1 MSKIQ
6 REERKEGASHHKW
19 RNKRWKSSSQSS
31 KEPGVL
37 LSSVFQRQL
46 PNLVPYCLPKSLA
59 FVSHFSLQC
68 LQSVFSTGILPRIA
82 RMQMEWWVLASC
94 CHLLGSFSACHLSPV
109 CFRVF
114 LTVEILTAKYFVE
127 VVGRF
132 SAVANCSLFRLLV
145 KLPYGNGCQ
154 LKVCAAV
161 HETTSAQNFPSS
173 SGPGDARG
181 NLFSTIK
188 GYL

>member
-1 MSKIQ
+1 MV
-6 REERKEGASHHKW
+6 G
-19 RNKRWKSSSQSS
+19 
-31 KEPGVL
+31 
-37 LSSVFQRQL
+37 F
-46 PNLVPYCLPKSLA
+46 
-59 FVSHFSLQC
+59 
-68 LQSVFSTGILPRIA
+68 GILP
-82 RMQMEWWVLASC
+82 
-94 CHLLGSFSACHLSPV
+94 HGYPLLGSFSACHLSPV

-114 LTVEILTAKYFVE
+114 LTAEILTAKYFVE

-173 SGPGDARG
+173 SGPGDASG
-181 NLFSTIK
+181 ILFSTIK
-188 GYL
+188 GYLWVFHSHQQNTWYKLNPVFVISVIAAAWVLCWISSFLLLPARLSLWNANTITD

>member
-1 MSKIQ
+1 MV
-6 REERKEGASHHKW
+6 G
-19 RNKRWKSSSQSS
+19 
-31 KEPGVL
+31 
-37 LSSVFQRQL
+37 F
-46 PNLVPYCLPKSLA
+46 
-59 FVSHFSLQC
+59 
-68 LQSVFSTGILPRIA
+68 GILPRGY
-82 RMQMEWWVLASC
+82 R
-94 CHLLGSFSACHLSPV
+94 LLGSFSACHLSPV

-145 KLPYGNGCQ
+145 QLPYGNGCQ

-173 SGPGDARG
+173 SGPGDASG
-181 NLFSTIK
+181 NLFSAIK
-188 GYL
+188 GYLWVFHSHQQNTWYKLNPMFVISVIAAAWVLCWISSFLLPARLSLWNANTITD